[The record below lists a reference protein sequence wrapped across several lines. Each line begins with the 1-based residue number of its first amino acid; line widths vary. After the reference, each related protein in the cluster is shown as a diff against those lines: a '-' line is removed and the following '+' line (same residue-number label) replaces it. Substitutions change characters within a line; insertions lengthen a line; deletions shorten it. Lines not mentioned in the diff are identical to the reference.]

1 MSENYVAL
9 ADTIGIVAGVLVL
22 SSFIPQLLK
31 AYKTKRMIDVSIY
44 LMGLIATGMFL
55 WIIYGIIRSD
65 LVIIGTNVSGF
76 ILNVILIGLKI
87 TYDKNTSVESTQ
99 Y

>member
-1 MSENYVAL
+1 MPENYVAL
-9 ADTIGIVAGVLVL
+9 DDTIGIVAGVLVL

-76 ILNVILIGLKI
+76 ILNVILIGLKLR
-87 TYDKNTSVESTQ
+87 YDKKHKH
-99 Y
+99 

>member
-1 MSENYVAL
+1 MPENYVAL
-9 ADTIGIVAGVLVL
+9 NDTIGIVAGVLVL
-22 SSFIPQLLK
+22 SSFIPQLLLK

-76 ILNVILIGLKI
+76 ILNVILIGLKLS
-87 TYDKNTSVESTQ
+87 YDKKHKH
-99 Y
+99 